1 VELDQGITELATD
14 REKTDREKTDPRET
28 EHEKQKGRDDPS
40 PGRNARRRAPRFLHS
55 ILKKVC
61 IMVA

>member
-55 ILKKVC
+55 I
-61 IMVA
+61 

>member
-1 VELDQGITELATD
+1 MELDQGITELATD
-14 REKTDREKTDPRET
+14 REKTDRDPRET

-40 PGRNARRRAPRFLHS
+40 PERNARRRAPRFLHS